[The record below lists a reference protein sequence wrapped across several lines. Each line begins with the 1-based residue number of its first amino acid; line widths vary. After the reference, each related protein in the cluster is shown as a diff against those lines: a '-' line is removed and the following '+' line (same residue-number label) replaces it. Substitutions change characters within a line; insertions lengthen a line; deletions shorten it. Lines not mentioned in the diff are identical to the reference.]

1 MQAVL
6 SDMALHVEASIAL
19 VMRLCRSF
27 DRAPDDAQEAAYMRL
42 LTPAIKYWVCKSAPG
57 FLYEAME
64 CLGGNGYVEEGIL
77 ARHYRE
83 SPVNAIWEGS
93 GNVMCLDVLRALS
106 REAEAASA
114 DANEAEESADET
126 SETPEATET
135 VETAEA
141 PAPTDTAE
149 AEPARR
155 RLRAPNLAVALTVA
169 VVVAIC
175 ALLGVSGWMAWH
187 HHNVVQE
194 RQRAAAYIATA
205 RQGVINLTSLDFNK
219 AKEGVQRVLDS
230 ATGEFR
236 DDFQRRADDFESV
249 VKDSKAVT
257 EGSVAA
263 TAVESM
269 NNDSAVVLVLANE
282 RITNIAG
289 AKDQPRTFR
298 FRVSV
303 VHDGDQLK
311 LSKVEFVL

>member
-1 MQAVL
+1 MADTGKGPQDSAKAKTDALALAEQA
-6 SDMALHVEASIAL
+6 EA
-19 VMRLCRSF
+19 
-27 DRAPDDAQEAAYMRL
+27 EAAEAEALAAAARARAR
-42 LTPAIKYWVCKSAPG
+42 AIQ
-57 FLYEAME
+57 LRREAQAKADE
-64 CLGGNGYVEEGIL
+64 
-77 ARHYRE
+77 
-83 SPVNAIWEGS
+83 
-93 GNVMCLDVLRALS
+93 
-106 REAEAASA
+106 EAEAASA
-114 DANEAEESADET
+114 DADEAEESADET
-126 SETPEATET
+126 
-135 VETAEA
+135 AEA
-141 PAPTDTAE
+141 PEPTDTAE
-149 AEPARR
+149 PEPARR
-155 RLRAPNLAVALTVA
+155 RLRAPNLAVALTIA
-169 VVVAIC
+169 AVVAIC
-175 ALLGVSGWMAWH
+175 ALLGVSGWMGWQ

-194 RQRAAAYIATA
+194 RQRAAAYTATA

-236 DDFQRRADDFESV
+236 DDFQKRAEDFESV

-311 LSKVEFVL
+311 VTKVEFVL

>member
-1 MQAVL
+1 MADTDKGPQDSAKTSTDALALAEQA
-6 SDMALHVEASIAL
+6 
-19 VMRLCRSF
+19 
-27 DRAPDDAQEAAYMRL
+27 
-42 LTPAIKYWVCKSAPG
+42 
-57 FLYEAME
+57 
-64 CLGGNGYVEEGIL
+64 
-77 ARHYRE
+77 
-83 SPVNAIWEGS
+83 
-93 GNVMCLDVLRALS
+93 
-106 REAEAASA
+106 EAEAAEAEALAAAARARALAIKLRREAQAKADEEAEAAAA
-114 DANEAEESADET
+114 DADVADESAGA
-126 SETPEATET
+126 TPEAPEATDT

-141 PAPTDTAE
+141 PAPTDAAE
-149 AEPARR
+149 PEPARR
-155 RLRAPNLAVALTVA
+155 RLRAPNLAVALTIAA
-169 VVVAIC
+169 VIAIC
-175 ALLGVSGWMAWH
+175 ALLGVSGWMAWQ

-236 DDFQRRADDFESV
+236 DDFQRRAADFESV

-269 NNDSAVVLVLANE
+269 NNDSAVVLVLCNE
-282 RITNIAG
+282 RVTNIAG

-311 LSKVEFVL
+311 VSKVEFVL

>member
-1 MQAVL
+1 MPDTGKGPQDSAKAKADALALAEQA
-6 SDMALHVEASIAL
+6 EA
-19 VMRLCRSF
+19 
-27 DRAPDDAQEAAYMRL
+27 EAAEAEALAAAARARAR
-42 LTPAIKYWVCKSAPG
+42 AIQ
-57 FLYEAME
+57 LRREAQAKADE
-64 CLGGNGYVEEGIL
+64 
-77 ARHYRE
+77 
-83 SPVNAIWEGS
+83 
-93 GNVMCLDVLRALS
+93 
-106 REAEAASA
+106 EAEAASA
-114 DANEAEESADET
+114 DVDEAEESADET

-135 VETAEA
+135 DETSETPEATETDETPEA
-141 PAPTDTAE
+141 PAPTETAE
-149 AEPARR
+149 AEQARR
-155 RLRAPNLAVALTVA
+155 RLRAPNLAVALTIA
-169 VVVAIC
+169 AVVAIC

-194 RQRAAAYIATA
+194 RQRAAAYVAAA

-219 AKEGVQRVLDS
+219 AKEGVQRVLDI

>member
-1 MQAVL
+1 MTDTAKGPQDSAKAKTDALALAEQA
-6 SDMALHVEASIAL
+6 
-19 VMRLCRSF
+19 
-27 DRAPDDAQEAAYMRL
+27 
-42 LTPAIKYWVCKSAPG
+42 
-57 FLYEAME
+57 
-64 CLGGNGYVEEGIL
+64 
-77 ARHYRE
+77 
-83 SPVNAIWEGS
+83 
-93 GNVMCLDVLRALS
+93 
-106 REAEAASA
+106 EAEAAEAEALAAAARARALAIKLRREAQAMADEEAEAGSA
-114 DANEAEESADET
+114 DADEAEDSADET
-126 SETPEATET
+126 SEAPEATET

-141 PAPTDTAE
+141 SAPTETAKP
-149 AEPARR
+149 EPGRR
-155 RLRAPNLAVALTVA
+155 RLRAPNLARGLTIA
-169 VVVAIC
+169 AAVAIC

-187 HHNVVQE
+187 HHSVVQE
-194 RQRAAAYIATA
+194 RQRAGAYVAAA

-219 AKEGVQRVLDS
+219 AKEDVQRVLDS
-230 ATGEFR
+230 ATGAFK
-236 DDFQRRADDFESV
+236 DDFQRRAEDFESV

-282 RITNIAG
+282 RVTNIAG

>member
-1 MQAVL
+1 MADTGDRPQDSAESK
-6 SDMALHVEASIAL
+6 SDAIAL
-19 VMRLCRSF
+19 
-27 DRAPDDAQEAAYMRL
+27 AE
-42 LTPAIKYWVCKSAPG
+42 
-57 FLYEAME
+57 
-64 CLGGNGYVEEGIL
+64 L
-77 ARHYRE
+77 A
-83 SPVNAIWEGS
+83 
-93 GNVMCLDVLRALS
+93 
-106 REAEAASA
+106 EAEAAEAEALAAAARARARAIKLRREAQAEADKEAEAATA
-114 DANEAEESADET
+114 DADEAEESADES

-141 PAPTDTAE
+141 PRPTETAE
-149 AEPARR
+149 PEPARR
-155 RLRAPNLAVALTVA
+155 RLRAPTLAVALTIA
-169 VVVAIC
+169 AVVAIC

-187 HHNVVQE
+187 HHSVVQE

-230 ATGEFR
+230 ATGEFK
-236 DDFQRRADDFESV
+236 DDFQRRAQDFESV

-282 RITNIAG
+282 RVTNIAG

>member
-1 MQAVL
+1 MKRPKRRKRPTA
-6 SDMALHVEASIAL
+6 DTDEAS
-19 VMRLCRSF
+19 
-27 DRAPDDAQEAAYMRL
+27 EA
-42 LTPAIKYWVCKSAPG
+42 
-57 FLYEAME
+57 
-64 CLGGNGYVEEGIL
+64 
-77 ARHYRE
+77 
-83 SPVNAIWEGS
+83 
-93 GNVMCLDVLRALS
+93 
-106 REAEAASA
+106 
-114 DANEAEESADET
+114 
-126 SETPEATET
+126 PEATDT

-141 PAPTDTAE
+141 SAPTETAVPE
-149 AEPARR
+149 QGRR
-155 RLRAPNLAVALTVA
+155 RLRAPNLARGLTIA
-169 VVVAIC
+169 AAVAIC

-187 HHNVVQE
+187 HHSVVQE
-194 RQRAAAYIATA
+194 RQRAAAYVAAA

-219 AKEGVQRVLDS
+219 AKEDVQRVLDS
-230 ATGEFR
+230 ATGAFK
-236 DDFQRRADDFESV
+236 DDFQRRAEDFESV

-282 RITNIAG
+282 RVTNIAG